1 MVLMG
6 IEEHAGSI
14 SVSILANVV
23 SQLKQIIMSNFTCEH
38 CGTPIID
45 SAQGY
50 ATGCDHYPADFRLE
64 HCPDCGKDIVADDDD
79 ACVCI
84 QCGGRNRR
92 VRY

>member
-1 MVLMG
+1 MVLHG
-6 IEEHAGSI
+6 T
-14 SVSILANVV
+14 SVFGRLDGAESGDI
-23 SQLKQIIMSNFTCEH
+23 IIMSNFTCEH

-92 VRY
+92 VRYL